1 MPLTAGVLLACSGF
15 LLAVLWMDLIF
26 DSQSGRP
33 VRRGEQL
40 SEPTLAAVAAYYRRA
55 TTTSQPMGRLIA
67 LVLLVLLGALVVE
80 AVSGTTPGWLLI
92 CSAVLAGGPI
102 LLAGL
107 RTVPNAVRLGRRT
120 DGPDGQTRLARAI
133 YRDHI
138 ACLVGIAAF
147 LVLWLVHL
155 AG

>member
-26 DSQSGRP
+26 DTQAGRP
-33 VRRGEQL
+33 VRRGGQL
-40 SEPTLAAVAAYYRRA
+40 PEPTLAAIAGYYRRA

-67 LVLLVLLGALVVE
+67 LVMLVLLGALVVE
-80 AVSGTTPGWLLI
+80 AVSGTSPGWLLI

-102 LLAGL
+102 LLAAS

-120 DGPDGQTRLARAI
+120 DSPDEQSRLALAI

-155 AG
+155 AR

>member
-1 MPLTAGVLLACSGF
+1 MPLTAGALLACSGF

-26 DSQSGRP
+26 DSQAGRP
-33 VRRGEQL
+33 VRRGGQL
-40 SEPTLAAVAAYYRRA
+40 SEPTLAATAAYYRRA

-67 LVLLVLLGALVVE
+67 LVMLVLLGALVVE

-92 CSAVLAGGPI
+92 CSAILAGGPI
-102 LLAGL
+102 VLAGV

-120 DGPDGQTRLARAI
+120 DSPDEQTRLARAI